1 MKVHEKMTYAAKVNH
16 KTRQM
21 IRPSDS
27 DEEHAAIEDTPA
39 GDKAAV
45 AVKEDPQFVIA
56 VTRDRHVE
64 KESLAEYINKKRE
77 MFLVQVIY
85 YLQRM
90 PDVNH
95 TMYPRGEKY
104 M

>member
-21 IRPSDS
+21 IRPSES
-27 DEEHAAIEDTPA
+27 DDEQPAIEDAPTG

-77 MFLVQVIY
+77 MFLVQVCS
-85 YLQRM
+85 LQLTAKLT
-90 PDVNH
+90 NKSKIIL
-95 TMYPRGEKY
+95 T
-104 M
+104 

>member
-21 IRPSDS
+21 IRPTDS
-27 DEEHAAIEDTPA
+27 DDELAALEDSPG

-77 MFLVQVIY
+77 MFLVQV
-85 YLQRM
+85 
-90 PDVNH
+90 N
-95 TMYPRGEKY
+95 
-104 M
+104 